1 MGRPRKKRTY
11 TLPPNLYE
19 ERKGNRSYYRF
30 RDPHSGKRGN
40 LGRDRKRAIK
50 IAHRINREIELERN
64 DQLDSIVG
72 EFTAARERA
81 RRQSPS
87 FDEFIKSYITEVLPD
102 ARQHRG
108 KAYSPDTLRD
118 KERQLRDAVSD
129 IGELNVADIT
139 TRDIK
144 THLTQFNDRPRSHN
158 QRRASLHKAFNSA
171 IEQGYRESNPVTAT
185 ASLQAQSHR
194 ARLTLEEFRLIY
206 SEAPRWFQNV
216 LDLALVT
223 GQRRSDLVG
232 MRFDAIQDG
241 YLPVRQEKGR
251 RHNTG
256 LVKIEMT
263 PELTELIN
271 RCRDS
276 VDSPFILHK
285 QPARRSAKRSTER
298 SHPTQLTKEQLTR
311 TFADIRD
318 ELGIQSELPTGE
330 RPTFHQIRALCA
342 HVCREAGWTTPQ
354 IADLLGHEDEKT
366 TEGYLSDHHQQERWH
381 ITPPATS
388 HLKRV

>member
-1 MGRPRKKRTY
+1 MARPRTRRTY
-11 TLPPNLYE
+11 NLPPNLYE
-19 ERKGNRSYYRF
+19 ERHGKRRYYRF
-30 RDPHSGKRGN
+30 RDPQSGKRRH
-40 LGRDRKRAIK
+40 LGQDRKRAIQT
-50 IAHRINREIELERN
+50 AQRINREIDLERN
-64 DQLDSIVG
+64 ERLDSIVG
-72 EFTAARERA
+72 DFAAARERA

-87 FDEFIKSYITEVLPD
+87 FAEFIKIYVTKVLPD
-102 ARQHRG
+102 ARRHRG
-108 KAYSPDTLRD
+108 KAYSPDTLRE
-118 KERQLRDAVSD
+118 KERHLRDAVGD

-144 THLTQFNDRPRSHN
+144 MHLTRFDDRPRSHN
-158 QRRASLHKAFNSA
+158 QRRASLQKAFNSA

-185 ASLQAQSHR
+185 ATLQAQSHR
-194 ARLTLEEFRLIY
+194 ARLTLEEFNLIH
-206 SEAPRWFQNV
+206 SEAPRWFKNV
-216 LDLALVT
+216 LNLALIT

-256 LVKIEMT
+256 LVRIEIT
-263 PELTELIN
+263 PELDTIIN
-271 RCRDS
+271 QCRDG

-285 QPARRSAKRSTER
+285 QPARRSAKPSAKR
-298 SHPTQLTKEQLTR
+298 SHPTQLMKEQLTR

-318 ELGIQSELPTGE
+318 ELGIRSELPTGE
-330 RPTFHQIRALCA
+330 RPTFHEIRALSGHLCS
-342 HVCREAGWTTPQ
+342 EAGWTTGE

-366 TEGYLSDHHQQERWH
+366 TERYLSDHHQQERWH

-388 HLKRV
+388 HLKLV